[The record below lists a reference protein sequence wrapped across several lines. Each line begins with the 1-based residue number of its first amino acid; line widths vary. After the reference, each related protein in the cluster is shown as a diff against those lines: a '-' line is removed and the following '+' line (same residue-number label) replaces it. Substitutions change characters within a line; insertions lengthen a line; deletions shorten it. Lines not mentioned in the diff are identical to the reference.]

1 VTRLKL
7 RERKF
12 GLLWFGEHVQDRWN
26 ITDPE
31 SERLREA
38 CRRLRPD
45 GPSTNGGEWPERTP
59 EERQR
64 DDDIYV
70 LLRVV
75 EDYQHL
81 TTYVLGIEHI
91 IKKLRAIWRAVR
103 GGSDGRVG

>member
-1 VTRLKL
+1 MTRLKL

-12 GLLWFGEHVQDRWN
+12 GLLWFGEHLQDRWN

-31 SERLREA
+31 SAQLREA
-38 CRRLRPD
+38 CRRLRPRD
-45 GPSTNGGEWPERTP
+45 FDDLCSV

-64 DDDIYV
+64 RSDLFTV
-70 LLRVV
+70 LRAV

-81 TTYVLGIEHI
+81 TTYELGIEHI

-103 GGSDGRVG
+103 GGSDGRV